1 MTRPPF
7 AAPAARTPSGRQGRV
22 PFPFPA
28 MDEYARHLLQEH
40 LDADTV
46 HVEAHLPGTVDI
58 ERLRAAF
65 TRTLAGHPTL
75 RVRQSNSRWWHRRY
89 HWEPAPIDPAA
100 VAATAD
106 LGATRH
112 RALTQSPPLATGP
125 PLRLET
131 APAPGG
137 GTALLLTAAH
147 TLADAGT
154 CLRLLCDLA
163 DQYSGT
169 PGGER
174 STGSAGRRSAGSAD
188 ASAAATDRPGRPVRI
203 APAASPSP
211 GTGVHLSVLP
221 LPRTGANRPHPRPT
235 VNDLLLTAVQ
245 LTLAEWNHRHGH
257 PTGPIH
263 LSVPIDDR
271 PYGPLAH
278 GAPMGNHN
286 HLATIRAG
294 TPAPDAG
301 AAALLGR
308 ISEQTRAAKA
318 TPVTGGGLVAGL
330 VSTPWLPV
338 GAKAPLTRALRRVAA
353 PWTSTALVSNL
364 GRVTHPLDFG
374 PAGPAGA
381 LWFSAPVRMPRGLSV
396 SALTLDG
403 RLHLAVRHCHQL
415 LDPPAAAELARRC
428 AENLEEL
435 AREGRRR

>member
-1 MTRPPF
+1 MTRPSF
-7 AAPAARTPSGRQGRV
+7 AAPAARTASGRQGRV
-22 PFPFPA
+22 PFPA
-28 MDEYARHLLQEH
+28 MDEYSRHLLQEH

-46 HVEAHLPGTVDI
+46 HVEAHLPGTVDV

-75 RVRQSNSRWWHRRY
+75 QVRQSDSRWWHRRY

-106 LGATRH
+106 LGTTRH
-112 RALTQSPPLATGP
+112 RALTEPPPLAAGP

-163 DQYSGT
+163 DHYSGS
-169 PGGER
+169 PVGER
-174 STGSAGRRSAGSAD
+174 SAGPARQRSAGPAD
-188 ASAAATDRPGRPVRI
+188 ASTAATARGGRPVRI

-221 LPRTGANRPHPRPT
+221 LTRTGADRLRPT

-245 LTLAEWNHRHGH
+245 LTLAEWNHRHDH

-263 LSVPIDDR
+263 LSMPIDDR
-271 PYGPLAH
+271 PYGPLAP

-286 HLATIRAG
+286 HLTTIRAG

-308 ISEQTRAAKA
+308 ISARTRAAKA
-318 TPVTGGGLVAGL
+318 APVTGGGLVARL

-338 GAKAPLTRALRRVAA
+338 GAKAPLTRTLRRVAA
-353 PWTSTALVSNL
+353 PWTSTALVSNI

-374 PAGPAGA
+374 PAGPPDA

-396 SALTLDG
+396 SALTLDD

-415 LDPPAAAELARRC
+415 LDQSAAAELARRC
-428 AENLEEL
+428 AETLDAL
-435 AREGRRR
+435 AEEGRRR